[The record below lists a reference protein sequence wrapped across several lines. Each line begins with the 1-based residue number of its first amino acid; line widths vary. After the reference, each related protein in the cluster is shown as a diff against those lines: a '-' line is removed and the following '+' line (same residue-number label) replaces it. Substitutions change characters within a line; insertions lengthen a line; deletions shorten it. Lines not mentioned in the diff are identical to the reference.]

1 MDRLTI
7 KAPSGLIHLIDDTE
21 YGMCKAVNLLSAYED
36 TGLDPEE
43 INSLNT
49 FDGSQGVKYLKLYQE
64 EQRKHS
70 WIPVSER
77 LPEDGE
83 YDNYTDG
90 GMKYL
95 KRLEVAYM
103 TDTIEYMIGYYN
115 GYAWIDKRYN
125 NIVNVVAWKRHE
137 PYSPQI

>member
-1 MDRLTI
+1 MGR
-7 KAPSGLIHLIDDTE
+7 LIDASMLKEKILAAEIKRKGALSGTE
-21 YGMCKAVNLLSAYED
+21 VYNVID
-36 TGLDPEE
+36 
-43 INSLNT
+43 NT
-49 FDGSQGVKYLKLYQE
+49 PTCTAA
-64 EQRKHS
+64 

-83 YDNYTDG
+83 YDSYTDG

-137 PYSPQI
+137 PYRPQI